1 MTIEKHN
8 KKAAKASSTND
19 PKGSDLKTL
28 LNETEVANLLN
39 LTPSCLQGWRCKG
52 GGPKFIRISRRCIRY
67 RREDLLQWIGE
78 RECTS
83 TSNPLKG
90 AV

>member
-1 MTIEKHN
+1 MPKN
-8 KKAAKASSTND
+8 KKTAETTSTINAQGSDPEQLLIEMEAAKL
-19 PKGSDLKTL
+19 LK
-28 LNETEVANLLN
+28 
-39 LTPSCLQGWRCKG
+39 LTPRCLQAWRCKG

-67 RREDLLQWIGE
+67 RRVDLLQWIGE

-90 AV
+90 VV